1 VILAALLVL
10 ANVATL
16 LLDLLFLSA
25 YRIHPISKISD
36 KVEMISNQKKK
47 EFIYVLSAI
56 ECNIISIEKQ
66 MNTNAVIL

>member
-1 VILAALLVL
+1 MILVILAALLVF

-36 KVEMISNQKKK
+36 KVEMISNQKKN
-47 EFIYVLSAI
+47 EFI
-56 ECNIISIEKQ
+56 
-66 MNTNAVIL
+66 